1 MNHGPSLS
9 RCEDFVYFLSTLA
22 LLLAIFLI
30 VWYSMRAIFF
40 RNDLLKYRKEALI
53 ALFMLLENAKIQQAG
68 VWTVSREDMSKF
80 EYGWVLEHF
89 LDGRQNWRTFIER
102 CVEDPRKFAE
112 EHAKTKDGTHRQMG
126 QEVKTGPD

>member
-1 MNHGPSLS
+1 MHL
-9 RCEDFVYFLSTLA
+9 FSTLA
-22 LLLAIFLI
+22 LLLAICLI

-40 RNDLLKYRKEALI
+40 RNDLLKYREAALI
-53 ALFMLLENAKIQQAG
+53 ALFMLLENAKIQQSG

-89 LDGRQNWRTFIER
+89 LDGRQNWHTFIER

-112 EHAKTKDGTHRQMG
+112 KHAKTKDEIQRQVG
-126 QEVKTGPD
+126 REVQARAD